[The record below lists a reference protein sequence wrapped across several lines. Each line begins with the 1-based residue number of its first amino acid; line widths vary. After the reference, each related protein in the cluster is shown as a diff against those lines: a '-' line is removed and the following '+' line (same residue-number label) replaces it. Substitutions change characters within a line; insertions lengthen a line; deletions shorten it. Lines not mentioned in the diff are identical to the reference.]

1 MLIGKENHSGDS
13 NAHPCSSLNMTSQ
26 TIKPAAGMVDYEGD
40 GNHRVEPEIKSRG
53 RGVPIVAQQATLLRI
68 RV

>member
-1 MLIGKENHSGDS
+1 
-13 NAHPCSSLNMTSQ
+13 MTSQ